1 MAAVRR
7 SEGADPA
14 ASPVPLPDP
23 IAPSHPVAP
32 DHPVAPARPV
42 SPADR
47 VSPGRLVPPAPQVV
61 DDGAYQHAVT
71 RFREQAIALPTFA
84 QLADPSTIAPS
95 VVAALAA
102 VDRNAADPRN
112 LWRVHWHNQGL
123 SPHPGQAPVPDHL
136 VLPTSL
142 TGVEAPIVMLLGN
155 RFPLIG
161 AHKVLAAY
169 ACLAPQIVTGQ
180 FDPTCQRA
188 VWPSTGNY
196 ARGGVAIS
204 RLMGCRG
211 IAVLPE
217 NMSRARFDW
226 LDDWVTDPADI
237 IRTPGSES
245 NVREIYEACDELATD
260 PANVVF
266 NQFSQFANHLV
277 HYQAT
282 GQAAARVFSA
292 CESDHPGARLRA
304 FVAATGSAGTIGA
317 GDYLKERFR
326 SLTVAVEALEC
337 PTMLYNGFGEHN
349 IQGIGD
355 KHIPLI
361 HNLTANDVVVAVS
374 DASTDALDVLFNT
387 GKGADYLMGHA
398 GVAPSVVAQLGNLGL
413 SGLCNMLA
421 SIKLAKRLDLGPD
434 DVVLTVAT
442 DSASLYQ
449 SERVGRVAL
458 RPEWDP
464 AAVFDQHLRGVTD
477 DHLLQLTDIDRDR
490 IFNLG
495 YFTWVEQRGVSLAD
509 FEARRDQAFWRGLRG
524 LLPQWDEM
532 IVEFNAR
539 TGLGVA
545 D

>member
-1 MAAVRR
+1 M
-7 SEGADPA
+7 
-14 ASPVPLPDP
+14 
-23 IAPSHPVAP
+23 
-32 DHPVAPARPV
+32 
-42 SPADR
+42 
-47 VSPGRLVPPAPQVV
+47 PAPVTQLV
-61 DDGAYQHAVT
+61 DADAYRHAVT

-84 QLADPSTIAPS
+84 QLADPSTIPAS
-95 VVAALAA
+95 TLAALAA
-102 VDRNAADPRN
+102 VDRNTADPRN
-112 LWRVHWHNQGL
+112 LWRVHWHNQGT
-123 SPHPGQAPVPDHL
+123 SPHPGQTPVPDYL
-136 VLPTSL
+136 VLPPSL
-142 TGVEAPIVMLLGN
+142 TGVEAPIVLLLGN

-169 ACLAPQIVTGQ
+169 ACLAPQVVTGQ
-180 FDPTCQRA
+180 FDPTWQRA

-217 NMSRARFDW
+217 NMSRARFAW
-226 LDDWVTDPADI
+226 LDAWVTDPADI

-245 NVREIYEACDELATD
+245 NVKEIYEACDQLASD

-277 HYQAT
+277 HYHAS
-282 GQAAARVFSA
+282 GSAAARVFDA
-292 CESDHPGARLRA
+292 LQGRRPGARLHS

-317 GDYLKERFR
+317 GDYLKERYG

-361 HNLTANDVVVAVS
+361 HNVTANDAVVAVS
-374 DASTDALDVLFNT
+374 DRSTDALDVLFNS
-387 GKGADYLMGHA
+387 GKGAAHLVDHA
-398 GVAPSVVAQLGNLGL
+398 GVPPETVSQLGNLGL

-421 SIKLAKRLDLGPD
+421 CIKLAKRLGLGPD
-434 DVVLTVAT
+434 DVIVTVAT
-442 DSASLYQ
+442 DSADLYGV
-449 SERVGRVAL
+449 ERAARVSAT
-458 RPEWDP
+458 PAWDP
-464 AAVFDQHLRGVTD
+464 ASLFDEHLRNVTD
-477 DHLLQLTDIDRDR
+477 DHLLELTDADRAR

-495 YFTWVEQRGVSLAD
+495 YFTWVEQRGISLAD
-509 FEARRDQAFWRGLRG
+509 FEARREQAFWRGLRD
-524 LLPQWDEM
+524 LVPQWDEM

-539 TGLGVA
+539 TGVGTP

>member
-1 MAAVRR
+1 M
-7 SEGADPA
+7 PA
-14 ASPVPLPDP
+14 PVPELVD
-23 IAPSHPVAP
+23 
-32 DHPVAPARPV
+32 
-42 SPADR
+42 AD
-47 VSPGRLVPPAPQVV
+47 
-61 DDGAYQHAVT
+61 AYDHAVI
-71 RFREQAIALPTFA
+71 RFKEQAIALPTFA
-84 QLADPSTIAPS
+84 QLADPATIP
-95 VVAALAA
+95 AAIAA
-102 VDRNAADPRN
+102 NLTDVDRNAADPRN
-112 LWRVHWHNQGL
+112 LFRVHWHNRGV
-123 SPHPGQAPVPDHL
+123 SPHPQQTAVPDHL
-136 VLPTSL
+136 VLPPEL
-142 TGVEAPIVMLLGN
+142 TGVAAPIVLLLGN

-180 FDPTCQRA
+180 FDPTWQRA

-217 NMSRARFDW
+217 NMSRARFAW
-226 LDDWVTDPADI
+226 LDAWVADPADI

-245 NVREIYEACDELATD
+245 NVREIYEACDQLAAD

-282 GQAAARVFSA
+282 GQAAARVFDAVQSGR
-292 CESDHPGARLRA
+292 PGARLAA

-317 GDYLKERFR
+317 GDYLKERYG

-361 HNLTANDVVVAVS
+361 HNVTNNDAVVAVS
-374 DASTDALDVLFNT
+374 DRTSDALDVLFNT
-387 GKGADYLMGHA
+387 GKGAAHLVDHA
-398 GVAPSVVAQLGNLGL
+398 GIAPETVAQLNNLGL
-413 SGLCNMLA
+413 SSLCNLVA
-421 SIKLAKRLDLGPD
+421 SVKLAKRLDLGPD

-442 DSASLYQ
+442 DSAALYAT
-449 SERVGRVAL
+449 ERAIRVAAD
-458 RPEWDP
+458 PEWDP
-464 AAVFDQHLRGVTD
+464 AAVFDQHLRSVTD
-477 DHLLQLTDIDRDR
+477 DHLLVLSDVDRNR

-495 YFTWVEQRGVSLAD
+495 YFTWVEQRGTSLAD
-509 FEARRDQAFWRGLRG
+509 FDARRDQAFWRGLRD

-532 IVEFNAR
+532 ITEFNAR
-539 TGLGVA
+539 TGVGVSP
-545 D
+545 

>member
-1 MAAVRR
+1 M
-7 SEGADPA
+7 
-14 ASPVPLPDP
+14 PD
-23 IAPSHPVAP
+23 
-32 DHPVAPARPV
+32 
-42 SPADR
+42 
-47 VSPGRLVPPAPQVV
+47 PAPQLV
-61 DDGAYQHAVT
+61 DSDAYQNAVT

-84 QLADPSTIAPS
+84 QLANPMTVPAATT
-95 VVAALAA
+95 AALAG
-102 VDRNAADPRN
+102 VDRNAPDPRN
-112 LWRVHWHNQGL
+112 LFRVHWHNAGTGT
-123 SPHPGQAPVPDHL
+123 HPTRTTVPDHL
-136 VLPTSL
+136 VLPAAL
-142 TGVEAPIVMLLGN
+142 TGVDAPIVLLLGN

-180 FDPTCQRA
+180 FDPTWQRA

-217 NMSRARFDW
+217 NMSRARFAW
-226 LDDWVTDPADI
+226 LDAWVTDPGDI

-260 PANVVF
+260 PTNVVF

-282 GQAAARVFSA
+282 GQAAARVF
-292 CESDHPGARLRA
+292 ESLGPRVRLAA

-317 GDYLKERFR
+317 GDYLKERFG

-361 HNLTANDVVVAVS
+361 HNVTANDAVVAVS
-374 DASTDALDVLFNT
+374 DRSTDALDVLFNT
-387 GKGADYLMGHA
+387 GKGAAHLVEQA
-398 GVAPSVVAQLGNLGL
+398 GVPPETVAQLGSLGL
-413 SGLCNMLA
+413 SSLGNTLA
-421 SIKLAKRLDLGPD
+421 AIKLAKRLDLGPD
-434 DVVLTVAT
+434 DVILTVAT
-442 DSASLYQ
+442 DDASLYA
-449 SERVGRVAL
+449 SERAARVAADP
-458 RPEWDP
+458 RWEP
-464 AAVFDQHLRGVTD
+464 AAAFEEHVRSVTD
-477 DHLLQLTDIDRDR
+477 DHLLMLNDVDRNR

-495 YFTWVEQRGVSLAD
+495 YFTWVEQRGTSLAD
-509 FEARRDQAFWRGLRG
+509 FEVRRDQSFWRGLRA
-524 LLPQWDEM
+524 LVPEWDAM
-532 IVEFNAR
+532 IEEFNAQ
-539 TGLGVA
+539 TGVGAVG
-545 D
+545 

>member
-1 MAAVRR
+1 M
-7 SEGADPA
+7 PA
-14 ASPVPLPDP
+14 A
-23 IAPSHPVAP
+23 
-32 DHPVAPARPV
+32 
-42 SPADR
+42 
-47 VSPGRLVPPAPQVV
+47 PPEVV
-61 DDGAYQHAVT
+61 DAGAYQHAVT
-71 RFREQAIALPTFA
+71 RFREQGIALPTFA
-84 QLADPSTIAPS
+84 QLADPSTIPLS
-95 VVAALAA
+95 RMAALAD
-102 VDRNAADPRN
+102 VDRNAADPLN
-112 LWRVHWHNQGL
+112 LWRVHWHNHL
-123 SPHPGQAPVPDHL
+123 LLARPGMTPVPDHL
-136 VLPTSL
+136 VLPSSL
-142 TGVEAPIVMLLGN
+142 TGVAAPIVLLLGN

-180 FDPTCQRA
+180 FDPTWQRA

-217 NMSRARFDW
+217 NMSRARFAW
-226 LDDWVTDPADI
+226 LDAWVTDPSDI

-245 NVREIYEACDELATD
+245 NVREIYEACDALAED

-282 GQAAARVFSA
+282 GQAAARVVDSLP
-292 CESDHPGARLRA
+292 PGSRLAA
-304 FVAATGSAGTIGA
+304 FVAATGSAGTIAA
-317 GDYLKERFR
+317 GDYLKQRYG

-361 HNLTANDVVVAVS
+361 HNVTANDVAVAVS
-374 DASTDALDVLFNT
+374 DRSTDALDVLFNT
-387 GKGADYLMGHA
+387 GKGADFLVHHA
-398 GVAPSVVAQLGNLGL
+398 GVAPSVVAELGNLGL
-413 SGLCNMLA
+413 SSICNLLA
-421 SIKLAKRLDLGPD
+421 SIKLAKRLRLGPN

-442 DSASLYQ
+442 DGAAMYDA
-449 SERVGRVAL
+449 ERAARVATDD
-458 RPEWDP
+458 EWDP
-464 AAVFDQHLRGVTD
+464 AAVFDQHLAGVTD
-477 DHLLQLTDIDRDR
+477 DHLLELSAIDRDR

-509 FEARRDQAFWRGLRG
+509 FEARRDQAFWRDLRG
-524 LLPQWDEM
+524 LPAQWDEM
-532 IVEFNAR
+532 IDEFNGR
-539 TGLGVA
+539 TGLSA
-545 D
+545 ES